1 MSFSRKKKVTP
12 SNSESPP
19 TNGHASQSAQ
29 QQPPRHQPFPYNSQS
44 TSQSRQQNQQPQ
56 PVCTWSAHASP
67 FGPSP
72 SPFPRSSHA
81 LTATATADGELF
93 LFGGYAQGSARNDLH
108 VFSTWDFSTTLLQ
121 TIGEVPSPRTSH
133 GAALASNNLL
143 IWGGITNFKDRNVP
157 NQLQDNSLYVL
168 DLGTSC
174 LLMSRQTPADQTFLC
189 FSISRVVPRRGQ
201 WSWAQR
207 SSLPYHDCGR
217 FQTLRLR
224 WSNLREHFQ

>member
-1 MSFSRKKKVTP
+1 MKELTP
-12 SNSESPP
+12 SNSPP
-19 TNGHASQSAQ
+19 ANGLASHSSQ
-29 QQPPRHQPFPYNSQS
+29 QQPPRHQPFPYRSQS
-44 TSQSRQQNQQPQ
+44 TSQSHYQNQQPL

-121 TIGEVPSPRTSH
+121 TSGEAPSPRTSH
-133 GAALASNNLL
+133 GAALASRHLL

-157 NQLQDNSLYVL
+157 DQLQDNSLYVL
-168 DLGTSC
+168 DLGTSY
-174 LLMSRQTPADQTFLC
+174 LLMSRPTPPDESFLC
-189 FSISRVVPRRGQ
+189 SSIARVDPRRSQ

-207 SSLPYHDCGR
+207 PSLPYHDRGR
-217 FQTLRLR
+217 FQALRLR
-224 WSNLREHFQ
+224 RSDLRERFQ

>member
-1 MSFSRKKKVTP
+1 MPSSLRKKLTS
-12 SNSESPP
+12 SNSPP
-19 TNGHASQSAQ
+19 ANGLASHSMQ
-29 QQPPRHQPFPYNSQS
+29 QQPPQHQSLPYRSQLDSQS
-44 TSQSRQQNQQPQ
+44 HQQLL

-81 LTATATADGELF
+81 MTATATADGELF

-121 TIGEVPSPRTSH
+121 TSGEVPSPRTSH

-157 NQLQDNSLYVL
+157 DQLQDNSLYVL
-168 DLGTSC
+168 DLGTSY
-174 LLMSRQTPADQTFLC
+174 LLMSRPTPTDQSYLC
-189 FSISRVVPRRGQ
+189 SSIARVDPCRGQ
-201 WSWAQR
+201 RSWA
-207 SSLPYHDCGR
+207 
-217 FQTLRLR
+217 
-224 WSNLREHFQ
+224 

>member
-12 SNSESPP
+12 SNSHP
-19 TNGHASQSAQ
+19 TNGHASQSTQ
-29 QQPPRHQPFPYNSQS
+29 QQPPRHQPFPYNSES

-133 GAALASNNLL
+133 CVALASNNLL

-168 DLGTSC
+168 DLGTSD
-174 LLMSRQTPADQTFLC
+174 LLVSRQTPPDQSSLC
-189 FSISRVVPRRGQ
+189 YSIARVDPRRCQ

-207 SSLPYHDCGR
+207 SSLPYHDLGR
-217 FQTLRLR
+217 F
-224 WSNLREHFQ
+224 